1 MINLPFLQPKKTEK
15 KATIVKE
22 KALTGFDYIR
32 ELIAPPGA
40 EFFTSDFQIGDLF
53 GRSILI
59 LTYPRFLHAG
69 WLETLLQ
76 LDVALNI
83 TIFFEPLET
92 HQVMRKLSKQ
102 LARIEAQ
109 IAERERMGKVRSPEL
124 ETAYQD
130 IEDLRDALA
139 QARER
144 MFQVG
149 LYLTFYANSKE
160 DLKQLSDQIIKTL
173 ASALIM
179 AKSIVFQQLEGFYN
193 TLPYAKDYIGSNYQ
207 MHSSGAATFFPFISS
222 DLSDEEGILLG
233 INLQTQNLVILDRF
247 KYENPHMVTF
257 ARSGAGKS
265 YTAKLETMRHLM
277 MGIDVLILDPE
288 NEYAS
293 IAMTYGGSFIP
304 LSLKGEQNIN
314 PFDLPPLLENES
326 PEDVYK
332 EHAADLIGLLKL
344 LIAEKLS
351 PEDLTILDQAIK
363 QTYSAF
369 DIFPDRDFSQV
380 KLFPTLNDFY
390 QVLKSIEGG
399 DRLAALLYPYV
410 EGNFTGFINQPT
422 NVNLEKKITVFG
434 FRDLPAEIRPIGMYL
449 ALTYIM
455 NRVRRE
461 LKKRLIIIDEA
472 WWIMKQE
479 AGAEFLLNAI
489 KRGRKYL
496 LALTNI
502 TQDVED
508 FLKSPYGKP
517 IITNSAI
524 TFLMKQSPATIE
536 LVGNTFNLSEGE
548 KKFLLMAERGR
559 GLLIAGTNRVPI
571 YVLSS
576 YAEDQIIRTLPEQLL
591 ALRKAKELIKNEA
604 REKGS

>member
-1 MINLPFLQPKKTEK
+1 MINLPFLKPGGAGKKV
-15 KATIVKE
+15 TIPKE
-22 KALTGFDYIR
+22 KEPTGFDYIR

-40 EFFTSDFQIGDLF
+40 EFSVTDFRIGDLF

-59 LTYPRFLHAG
+59 LAYPKFLNAG

-83 TIFFEPLET
+83 SIFFEPMET
-92 HQVMRKLSKQ
+92 HLVMKQLEKQ

-109 IAERERMGKVRSPEL
+109 IAERESMGKVRSPEL

-139 QARER
+139 QATEK
-144 MFQVG
+144 MFKVG
-149 LYLTFYANSKE
+149 LYLTVYSNSQE
-160 DLKQLSDQIIKTL
+160 ELKQISDQIVKTL
-173 ASALIM
+173 ATSLIM
-179 AKSIVFQQLEGFYN
+179 AKPIVFQQLEGFFN
-193 TLPYAKDYIGSNYQ
+193 TLPYGQDFIGSTYQ

-222 DLSDEEGILLG
+222 DIASEEGILLG
-233 INLQTQNLVILDRF
+233 VNLQTQNLVILDRYQF
-247 KYENPHMVTF
+247 ENPHMVIF

-265 YTAKLETMRHLM
+265 YTEKLETMRHLM
-277 MGIDVLILDPE
+277 LGIDVLILDPE
-288 NEYAS
+288 NEYFS
-293 IAMTYGGSFIP
+293 IAMTYGGSFVP
-304 LSLKGEQNIN
+304 LSLKGELNIN
-314 PFDLPPLLENES
+314 PFDLPPLLEGES
-326 PEDVYK
+326 PEDIYK
-332 EHAADLIGLLKL
+332 EHSADLIGLLKL
-344 LIAEKLS
+344 LVGGNLS

-369 DIFPDRDFSQV
+369 DIFPDRDFSQI
-380 KLFPTLNDFY
+380 KIFPTLNDFY

-410 EGNFTGFINQPT
+410 EGNFAGFINKQT
-422 NVNLEKKITVFG
+422 NVNLEKRITVFG
-434 FRDLPAEIRPIGMYL
+434 FRDLPAEVRPIGMYL
-449 ALTYIM
+449 VLTYIM

-461 LKKRLIIIDEA
+461 LKKRLVIIDEA

-479 AGAEFLLNAI
+479 AGAEFLLNAV

-496 LALTNI
+496 LALTTI

-524 TFLMKQSPATIE
+524 TFLMKQAPATIE
-536 LVGNTFNLSEGE
+536 LVGQVFNLSEGE

-576 YAEDQIIRTLPEQLL
+576 YAEDQIIRTRPEQLL
-591 ALRKAKELIKNEA
+591 ALKKAKELMKKDA
-604 REKGS
+604 GGK